1 MATSR
6 KTILAIAGAALLL
19 GACASDPYN
28 NGYYG
33 DRYGYGHGGG
43 PAYYD
48 PYYTGPTVGFGL
60 SSNDRDGD
68 RWHRDRDSRDR
79 DHDHDRDHGWNH
91 GDRGDHDGGHDAAG
105 STGQDQR
112 G

>member
-6 KTILAIAGAALLL
+6 KTILVLAGAALML
-19 GACASDPYN
+19 GACASDPYY

-33 DRYGYGHGGG
+33 DRYSYGYGGG

-48 PYYTGPTVGFGL
+48 PYYYGPTVGFGL
-60 SSNDRDGD
+60 AWNDRDGD
-68 RWHRDRDSRDR
+68 RWHRDHDRDGDHRDHDR
-79 DHDHDRDHGWNH
+79 DHDHD
-91 GDRGDHDGGHDAAG
+91 
-105 STGQDQR
+105 QR

>member
-1 MATSR
+1 MATSA
-6 KTILAIAGAALLL
+6 KTILAISGAALLL
-19 GACASDPYN
+19 GACASDPYY

-33 DRYGYGHGGG
+33 DRYSYGYDAG

-48 PYYTGPTVGFGL
+48 PYYYGPSVGFGL
-60 SSNDRDGD
+60 AWNDGD
-68 RWHRDRDSRDR
+68 GGRWHR
-79 DHDHDRDHGWNH
+79 DHDRDHDRNWHGD
-91 GDRGDHDGGHDAAG
+91 GDRGDHDGGHGNG